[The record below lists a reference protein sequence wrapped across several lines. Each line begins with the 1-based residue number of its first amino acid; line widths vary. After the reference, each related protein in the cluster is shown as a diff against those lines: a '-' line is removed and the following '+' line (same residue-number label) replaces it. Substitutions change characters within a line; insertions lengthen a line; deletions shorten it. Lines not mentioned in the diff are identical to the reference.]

1 MKLNIQHFWE
11 IVKADEETPESLKI
25 KRQIILTATIPANIG
40 TVILSVINVDMA
52 TTAVLLS
59 TILLS
64 AGLLIVNS
72 MVLIDLLGQNK
83 ELVLKTNKLE
93 DERNHYFDKSTID
106 ELTQLKNRRDFMDTF
121 KRYLSNYRQTDH
133 FLCIAV
139 IDIDF
144 FKNYN
149 DYYGHIAGDE
159 CLVKLGSVL
168 KELQKSMKVYS
179 ARLGGEEFAL
189 LWFEEESNNVE
200 KNALQIKQKIDE
212 LKIPHEKS
220 EVSTYVTVSIGI
232 YITECSVQKNK
243 INELLNSAD
252 RALYEAKN
260 NGRNQIVIDT

>member
-1 MKLNIQHFWE
+1 MTNIKHFRE
-11 IVKADEETPESLKI
+11 VFKADEEIPESLKI
-25 KRQIILTATIPANIG
+25 KKQIILAATIPANIG
-40 TVILSVINVDMA
+40 TVILSVINVNMA

-83 ELVLKTNKLE
+83 ELE

-159 CLVKLGSVL
+159 CLVKLGNVL
-168 KELQKSMKVYS
+168 KELQESMKVYS

-232 YITECSVQKNK
+232 YITECSVQKNN

-252 RALYEAKN
+252 RALYEAKK